1 MKKFFETAKEARKAA
16 KERGKQ
22 VFDLGKKR
30 KKRRFFV
37 GTEFEWL
44 NL

>member
-1 MKKFFETAKEARKAA
+1 MTKKFFNKKKEANTEAKKRDRK
-16 KERGKQ
+16 
-22 VFDLGKKR
+22 VFRYGKK
-30 KKRRFFV
+30 FFV